1 MCSTAAMMAHLRW
14 DRRMFCRS
22 PMPRTAIG
30 GPMKAPTSTPARCR
44 PISTGSLV
52 SSNSCGATPRMAS
65 SSFEAQ
71 AAVRGMACSCGS
83 GGDDRSA
90 LVKRQVEPERGS
102 QLLGRHGSGQQKALQ
117 EIATQF
123 GKQFAMFQGFDALD
137 RHKKP
142 ACFHKRNNAAKE
154 FAPLVITRQKTP
166 LDLHVVAAEMLEIFQ
181 VGISRAKIVQPQSDA
196 HGAKRRQARGHLLRA
211 VDDRTFGE
219 FEHEPGRRKPGFPED
234 TRHGRNQRRVA
245 QIEWREDDADWK
257 RWLPPRRLLART
269 GQHPFRQRS

>member
-1 MCSTAAMMAHLRW
+1 MCSTAATMARLRS
-14 DRRMFCRS
+14 DRRMSCRS
-22 PMPRTAIG
+22 PIRRTAID

-52 SSNSCGATPRMAS
+52 SSNSSGATPRTAS

-71 AAVRGMACSCGS
+71 AAVRGMACSVVCARMVRLACGS

-166 LDLHVVAAEMLEIFQ
+166 VDLHDVAGEMLEIFQ
-181 VGISRAKIVQPQSDA
+181 VGVSRAKIVQPQSDA

-219 FEHEPGRRKPGFPED
+219 F
-234 TRHGRNQRRVA
+234 
-245 QIEWREDDADWK
+245 
-257 RWLPPRRLLART
+257 
-269 GQHPFRQRS
+269 